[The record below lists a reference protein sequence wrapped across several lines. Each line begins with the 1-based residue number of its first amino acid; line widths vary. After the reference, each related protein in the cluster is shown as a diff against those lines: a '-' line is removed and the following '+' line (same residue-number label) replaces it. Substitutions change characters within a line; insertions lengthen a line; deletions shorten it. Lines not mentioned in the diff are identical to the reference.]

1 MKRFVSIL
9 VLSALSLCAFA
20 QGNIPLLDKA
30 QGHRVTF
37 HYTYSLSQKGE
48 DFAPVTQGNVTV
60 EGNAYILQGLGMEEY
75 SDGTTRWTLDPQA
88 KEALVEKVE
97 KEDLFT
103 NPALF
108 ISSYKNYLDQLKV
121 NSSGKDFLDV
131 TLILDEETKARFV
144 LKDIVFSPEKGKS
157 DFCLDEKSLPGY
169 LITDLR

>member
-1 MKRFVSIL
+1 MKKFVSIL

-60 EGNAYILQGLGMEEY
+60 EGNAYILQGLGMEVY

-88 KEALVEKVE
+88 KEALVRWRK
-97 KEDLFT
+97 K
-103 NPALF
+103 
-108 ISSYKNYLDQLKV
+108 I
-121 NSSGKDFLDV
+121 
-131 TLILDEETKARFV
+131 
-144 LKDIVFSPEKGKS
+144 FSPIRPFS
-157 DFCLDEKSLPGY
+157 FPPTRT
-169 LITDLR
+169 IWTN